1 MCGIVGFISD
11 QEKPELIEKLTSE
24 LSHRGPDEQ
33 NYEIIRVKNNY
44 IHFGSARLSIR
55 DLNDGQMPMKTS
67 DGSQLI
73 YNGEIFNFSEL
84 KTLHNATDLKSDTR
98 LILEILSNSKSIPG
112 DMSKIISIPLESA
125 IERKCLN
132 SSIHSFE

>member
-98 LILEILSNSKSIPG
+98 LILEILSNSKSIPTFNG
-112 DMSKIISIPLESA
+112 MYAYEYYQSE
-125 IERKCLN
+125 
-132 SSIHSFE
+132 